1 MFRELNTPA
10 PDPDVDTSFSV
21 PDLNAESPVPN
32 LEAHSPNLKA
42 PTVYEEVV
50 ETTIKKTTATKFKF
64 KKLEKKVENS
74 GECDKPKQ
82 DDAPQ
87 ESPVEDLR
95 APKIQTEYIGRPVV
109 TVVIIVTFPL
119 DFIGLED
126 MHVYMTST
134 GIFIDTKAYGPLEV
148 ELQFYVSPAGVLAEY
163 IKCDK
168 TLRFELPIVS
178 YAQAQK
184 LKL

>member
-1 MFRELNTPA
+1 MNTLTVSYSQKESLPSQSSLAEPWLPTGMFRELNTPA

-119 DFIGLED
+119 DFVSI
-126 MHVYMTST
+126 
-134 GIFIDTKAYGPLEV
+134 TKT
-148 ELQFYVSPAGVLAEY
+148 F
-163 IKCDK
+163 
-168 TLRFELPIVS
+168 
-178 YAQAQK
+178 
-184 LKL
+184 